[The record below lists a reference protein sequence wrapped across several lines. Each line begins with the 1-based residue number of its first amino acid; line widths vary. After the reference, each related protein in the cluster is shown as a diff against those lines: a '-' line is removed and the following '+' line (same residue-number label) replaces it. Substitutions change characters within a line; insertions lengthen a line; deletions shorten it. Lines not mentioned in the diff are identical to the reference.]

1 MADEAQPEGGV
12 EGLIGRPL
20 FEDDSGGQGIGPTLG
35 SRAPDDSEAISEAN
49 RDEVWPSDEDENEPD
64 LFPDAPRRRTYE
76 HALGS
81 EIARSG
87 EDLSA
92 DVLRGAEPPS
102 DDDAPRA
109 GRIERASPG
118 VAAPDLPAPPPGG
131 WPPEG
136 GFSRRT
142 PDA

>member
-1 MADEAQPEGGV
+1 MAIDVQTPQATGEASEPAGNCLMGNL
-12 EGLIGRPL
+12 GWML
-20 FEDDSGGQGIGPTLG
+20 GQ
-35 SRAPDDSEAISEAN
+35 AD
-49 RDEVWPSDEDENEPD
+49 
-64 LFPDAPRRRTYE
+64 

-87 EDLSA
+87 EDLSE
-92 DVLRGAEPPS
+92 DVLRGAQPLEDDELPPE
-102 DDDAPRA
+102 

-142 PDA
+142 SDA